1 MFVDE
6 ATINVAGG
14 RGGAGC
20 VSLHREKYKPKGG
33 PDGGDGGRGGSVIL
47 RADSGLRTLL
57 DFQFKRHYKAG
68 AGTHGQGNNKNG
80 RDGADII
87 LRVPL
92 GTIAR
97 DETGEAL
104 GELIREGDILVVAR
118 GGSGGRGN
126 THFTTPTRKAP
137 LFAEK
142 GEPGEE
148 REVRLEL
155 KLLADVGLVGY
166 PNAGKST
173 LISRISAAKPKIA
186 AYPFTTLK
194 PNLGVVRLDEEKTFV
209 VADIPGL
216 IEGAHKGKGLGDRFL
231 KHIERT
237 AVILHLVDMSGLERP
252 DPTADYERVKG
263 ELAGYG
269 AGLAE
274 RPEIIVGTKADLPEA
289 QANIAAAGKRFAAEG
304 KEFAAV
310 SALTGEGV
318 KELLWRTAA
327 LVEAARKDRPIALVE
342 KARVYKLEAPD
353 EIIVERQAK
362 GVWRVENAKVE
373 KMVRMTDWL
382 NEEAQAYA
390 RDKLIKLGV
399 EEKLK
404 AAGAAPG
411 DEIVIADMSF
421 EFKPFENDE
430 EEGTRS

>member
-6 ATINVAGG
+6 ATIHVTGG
-14 RGGAGC
+14 NGGAGC

-57 DFQFKRHYKAG
+57 DFQWKRHYKARS
-68 AGTHGQGNNKNG
+68 GTHGQGNNKSG
-80 RDGADII
+80 RDGGDII

-92 GTIAR
+92 GTIAQ
-97 DETGEAL
+97 DETGEVI
-104 GELIREGDILVVAR
+104 GELIVDGESLVIAR

-126 THFTTPTRKAP
+126 ARFATPVKKAP

-148 REVRLEL
+148 RTVTLEL

-194 PNLGVVRLDEEKTFV
+194 PNLGVVRLDDDRTFV
-209 VADIPGL
+209 VADIPGI

-252 DPTADYERVKG
+252 DPPADYEHVRK
-263 ELAGYG
+263 ELSGYG
-269 AGLAE
+269 AGLVD

-289 QANIAAAGKRFAAEG
+289 EPNIMRA
-304 KEFAAV
+304 
-310 SALTGEGV
+310 
-318 KELLWRTAA
+318 
-327 LVEAARKDRPIALVE
+327 I
-342 KARVYKLEAPD
+342 
-353 EIIVERQAK
+353 
-362 GVWRVENAKVE
+362 
-373 KMVRMTDWL
+373 
-382 NEEAQAYA
+382 
-390 RDKLIKLGV
+390 
-399 EEKLK
+399 
-404 AAGAAPG
+404 
-411 DEIVIADMSF
+411 
-421 EFKPFENDE
+421 
-430 EEGTRS
+430 